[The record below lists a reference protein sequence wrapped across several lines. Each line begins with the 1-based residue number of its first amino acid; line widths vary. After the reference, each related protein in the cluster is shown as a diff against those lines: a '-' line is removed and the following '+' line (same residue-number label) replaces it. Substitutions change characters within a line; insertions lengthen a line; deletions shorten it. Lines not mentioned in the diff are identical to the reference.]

1 MIPIESRVKPTHI
14 EHVIDYISSIV
25 LYYTN
30 NRCDT
35 RKEILIKRKSD
46 IIIKKKRKEKNS
58 IFGMCNCWG
67 ILLVV
72 QEVFFA

>member
-25 LYYTN
+25 LYDIN

-46 IIIKKKRKEKNS
+46 IIIKKKRKEKK
-58 IFGMCNCWG
+58 
-67 ILLVV
+67 
-72 QEVFFA
+72 